1 MKGDGIMED
10 LYALMLNMEE
20 LEWLDDFIGL
30 HSTMNPNDA
39 DIETSVTSKIA
50 IILKDND
57 KSE

>member
-1 MKGDGIMED
+1 MED